1 MSHKRWRWICIVGLL
16 ALLLAVQVAQ
26 SLAVPSYA
34 PEGMVQVA
42 IVRIEG
48 DLQTAVRQA
57 VAKAGGLD
65 KVIKPGDTVVV
76 KVNMVMDATAGSGM
90 VTDPAVARAVVLL
103 AREAGAAQVMIV
115 EGTAQYGEGDAN
127 RDRACTLS
135 AFRNAGYDSNGD
147 MVDDATGAP
156 LVDLNDSGGTDGHDP
171 AKVRQVTVPMGLIR
185 QEYWLPNVVL
195 DADVM
200 ISVPVF
206 KNHYNAGVTLGMKN
220 LVGLLPNDLYHGP
233 GNIYGKHSL
242 DHGAVN
248 LDRHIVDLNLAR
260 RPDFVVVDGQ
270 RGMIDGPVGSQII
283 QPPLGLILAGRDV
296 VALDT
301 VGALVMGYDPRAIPY
316 LQLGAQ
322 SGVGTTDTGH
332 IQVIGVPVAQARR
345 DFPAPYADSPAVRAD
360 ARPPMVALGV
370 PGGQPWSGAVT
381 VGVEADDDDDVARVE
396 LYVDDKRV
404 GQALAG
410 PYQFKLDTGQ
420 YPPGAHT
427 LRAVAYDRSLNQ
439 AEAAQEVQ
447 FVAPTAT
454 GTPQPTA
461 TSTSIPPSETPVPP
475 ATPVPPSAT
484 SVSSA
489 DTVVPTETPVPPT
502 MTPLEAVQIGTPTPA
517 AVVVPT
523 TAAASMP
530 GEPASVE
537 PAGQAAE
544 SEPSIP
550 NWLLY
555 VVGAVLGC
563 LILAFAGLAVAMAVG
578 RRNSR

>member
-1 MSHKRWRWICIVGLL
+1 MSHKRWRWVCIVGLL
-16 ALLLAVQVAQ
+16 ALLLAVRVAQ
-26 SLAVPSYA
+26 SLAVPSHA
-34 PEGMVQVA
+34 PEGMAQVA

-48 DLQTAVRQA
+48 DLQAAVRQA
-57 VAKAGGLD
+57 VTKAGGLD

-90 VTDPAVARAVVLL
+90 VTDPKVARAVVRL
-103 AREAGAAQVMIV
+103 ASEAGAAQVMIA
-115 EGTAQYGEGDAN
+115 EGTAQYGQGDAN
-127 RDRACTLS
+127 RDRACTQS
-135 AFRNAGYDSNGD
+135 AFRNAGYDTNGD

-200 ISVPVF
+200 ISVPVL

-220 LVGLLPNDLYHGP
+220 LIGLLPNDIYHGP

-242 DHGAVN
+242 DHSAVN

-283 QPPLGLILAGRDV
+283 QPPMGLILAGRDV

-322 SGVGTTDTGH
+322 SGVGTTDVGH
-332 IQVIGVPVAQARR
+332 IQVIGVPVAEARR
-345 DFPAPYADSPAVRAD
+345 DFPAPYADSPARRAD
-360 ARPPMVALGV
+360 AQPPTVALGL
-370 PGGQPWSGAVT
+370 PGSQPWSGTVT
-381 VGVEADDDDDVARVE
+381 VGVEASDDDTVARVA
-396 LYVDDKRV
+396 LYLDDKQV
-404 GQALAG
+404 GQALTG
-410 PYQFKLDTGQ
+410 PYRFDLDTGQ
-420 YPPGAHT
+420 YPPGAHM

-439 AEAAQEVQ
+439 AEVVQETQ
-447 FVAPTAT
+447 FAAPTEPP
-454 GTPQPTA
+454 TPQPTA
-461 TSTSIPPSETPVPP
+461 LPTAVMPVLPSDTPVPTVTP
-475 ATPVPPSAT
+475 VTPSATPVPPTETAVPTNTAMPSAT
-484 SVSSA
+484 PTLAALVNPA
-489 DTVVPTETPVPPT
+489 TVV
-502 MTPLEAVQIGTPTPA
+502 
-517 AVVVPT
+517 
-523 TAAASMP
+523 ASMP

-544 SEPSIP
+544 SQPP
-550 NWLLY
+550 VPGWLLY

-563 LILAFAGLAVAMAVG
+563 LIMAFAGLAMAMAMG